1 MITLLEGTPER
12 LHGHCAEFV
21 AQGDD
26 RLALAPPYDARP
38 WAGIHRLV
46 GWLRARHGD
55 AVAGLLEA
63 DPAAAYLGLGAGPE
77 GLGRPLTDAEARDAG
92 QLGASRLS
100 HLSHNL
106 LVQHALFERWAVLL
120 RDLCALPETC
130 TLVVPDLSLLDRES
144 LTALRRL
151 IRRFP
156 DAAPDLVAGFDPR
169 AEEEQPDAD
178 GLTWKLPPHDVLRLV
193 LGLRTLDTTRVETLS
208 AGTEVA
214 VTTPGRQ
221 LDGDGVTDLPA
232 VEALAG
238 VRDAFAGFAF
248 TAALR
253 WGLAL
258 LDRVEEQTSTQLTG
272 SQLAELHGI
281 VALAAH
287 NRQFRS
293 DGNLPLGHFL
303 ERHLLASWEHEQ
315 DDLAAQRSA
324 TAYRLAVVLG
334 RRLKQRSAALEWANR
349 AIDEA
354 RRVASGHDARRAA
367 HLEAWGRNIRA
378 YLLMGLERV
387 EEAVEDC
394 RQAFALVATQVG
406 GDGVAQASPAATSED
421 PLLRELA
428 YTRSLL
434 ADNLGALLLLRGGE
448 GAVEEA
454 AEWKRRSDEL
464 AEHVPS
470 LVRFENRAWLVL
482 YREQLRLSAALPKAL
497 EGAAAAQQDQDALR
511 WLHYTVHAAD
521 LEYRLGHA
529 ENAYEHFTEASALR
543 GQLGDPPFLRDL
555 ILFRAAAARRAGR
568 QAVAAALLDDL
579 LGRCTRVDDAS
590 VRDERTQL
598 LALRG
603 EIDALRSKATQAQ
616 TWLNDAIESAL
627 EDGVRDTM
635 LSVALAVARSNRY
648 LGEHDDSAQAYA
660 QALELTV
667 FGEDAASHQEAH
679 PALRFEAVIG
689 YLDSHSELDEES
701 RQALCRRALA
711 CLPDALDDADSWWL
725 LAPLLHQLLLVGL
738 SLPGQISFT
747 RQRGEGDLEA
757 QVSTLRRAAA
767 QREDCAHL
775 LRSFEAE
782 PESRVLHFQTSEPS

>member
-1 MITLLEGTPER
+1 MITLLEGTSER
-12 LHGHCAEFV
+12 LHGHCAELV
-21 AQGDD
+21 TQGDAW
-26 RLALAPPYDARP
+26 LALAPPYDTRP
-38 WAGIHRLV
+38 WAGLHRLI
-46 GWLRARHGD
+46 GGLRAQHGA
-55 AVAGLLEA
+55 AVAGVLET
-63 DPAAAYLGLGAGPE
+63 DPAVAYLGLGAGPD
-77 GLGRPLTDAEARDAG
+77 GLGRELTDEEARDAA
-92 QLGASRLS
+92 QLGGDRLS

-106 LVQHALFERWAVLL
+106 LVQHPLFERWAVLL
-120 RDLCALPETC
+120 RDLCALAPSL
-130 TLVVPDLSLLDRES
+130 TLVIPDLSLLDRES
-144 LTALRRL
+144 LSALRRL

-156 DAAPDLVAGFDPR
+156 DAAPDLVAGFDPQ
-169 AEEEQPDAD
+169 AAQEPPDPD
-178 GLTWKLPPHDVLRLV
+178 GLTWRLPPNDVWRLV
-193 LGLRTLDTTRVETLS
+193 LGLRTLETTRIETLP
-208 AGTEVA
+208 A
-214 VTTPGRQ
+214 VGPAAAFAALGRQ
-221 LDGDGVTDLPA
+221 LDDEGAPERPVLQL
-232 VEALAG
+232 LAG

-253 WGLAL
+253 QGLAL
-258 LDRVEEQTSTQLTG
+258 LERVEAQVPPQLTS
-272 SQLAELHGI
+272 SQLAEVHGI

-303 ERHLLASWEHEQ
+303 QRHLMASWSHQVEPEATSDQ
-315 DDLAAQRSA
+315 AALLSV

-354 RRVASGHDARRAA
+354 QRGAVAHGARRAV

-378 YLLMGLERV
+378 YLLMGMERV

-394 RQAFALVATQVG
+394 RQAFTLVDAEMPP
-406 GDGVAQASPAATSED
+406 APAATSKD

-448 GAVEEA
+448 ASIDEV

-464 AEHVPS
+464 AEHVPA

-497 EGAAAAQQDQDALR
+497 EGAAAAQTEQDALR

-521 LEYRLGHA
+521 LEYRLGRA
-529 ENAYEHFTEASALR
+529 ENAYAHFTEASALR

-555 ILFRAAAARRAGR
+555 TLFRVAAARRAGR
-568 QAVAAALLDDL
+568 QAVAAALLDQL
-579 LGRCTRVDDAS
+579 LGRCTRIDDPQ
-590 VRDERTQL
+590 VRDERTHL

-603 EIDALRSKATQAQ
+603 EIDALRSKATAAQ

-635 LSVALAVARSNRY
+635 LSVALAVARSGLH
-648 LGEHDDSAQAYA
+648 LGEGDDAAQAYA
-660 QALELTV
+660 QALELAAV
-667 FGEDAASHQEAH
+667 GEDAAEETSEGHQEAH
-679 PALRFEAVIG
+679 PALRFEALVG
-689 YLDSHSELDEES
+689 YLDSSGEIDES
-701 RQALCRRALA
+701 TRQALCRRALA
-711 CLPDALDDADSWWL
+711 YLPDALDDADTWWL
-725 LAPLLHQLLLVGL
+725 LANLLHQVRLAGL
-738 SLPGQISFT
+738 SLT
-747 RQRGEGDLEA
+747 ELEA
-757 QVSTLRRAAA
+757 QDGLAAPVSVLRRAAA

-775 LRSFEAE
+775 LRQLDPEPGAPSLSFQA
-782 PESRVLHFQTSEPS
+782 SEPS